1 MSALFWI
8 ALAFLLVAAGVLYV
22 RRLRAMTRGP
32 GLTDEMIAR
41 IESLGEV
48 DVEEPLDLDEAAE
61 EERRFW
67 EDEPWDEPEEF

>member
-1 MSALFWI
+1 MSGMLWI
-8 ALAFLLVAAGVLYV
+8 VGALLVIIAGFLYL
-22 RRLRAMTRGP
+22 RRLRRLTRGP

-41 IESLGEV
+41 IESAGAVEV
-48 DVEEPLDLDEAAE
+48 DEPLDLEEAAE